1 MDLAAQQIH
10 LLSHRLLELSQ
21 SKDSENTKTSLWEII
36 LQVGATLLGTLE
48 VVMSMVLPFVADFL
62 LFGDKEKSTRRK
74 NSAKLLKYAKKK
86 GLKNGGEDGQPGR
99 SCFTCF

>member
-21 SKDSENTKTSLWEII
+21 SKDSENMKTSLWEII

-86 GLKNGGEDGQPGR
+86 V
-99 SCFTCF
+99 